1 MMDISTNLMPLYVEL
16 YNTQAPVQ
24 IDFAFV
30 LTLLFLS
37 LSFV

>member
-1 MMDISTNLMPLYVEL
+1 MDISTNLLLMSVEL

>member
-1 MMDISTNLMPLYVEL
+1 MDISTNLMPMSIEL
-16 YNTQAPVQ
+16 NDPQAPVQ

-30 LTLLFLS
+30 LTFLFFS